1 MNSYLG
7 AHAPGQKGKNSG
19 ALSSGDCLGLRR
31 VSLAPTGN
39 RTTHPGRVVCSV
51 ATALT
56 ALPWLDIKVAL
67 YEANFLD
74 QVSDHGLLKRLL
86 EGVV

>member
-1 MNSYLG
+1 MQLDRRG
-7 AHAPGQKGKNSG
+7 RNSG
-19 ALSSGDCLGLRR
+19 ALSSGDNLGLRR

-39 RTTHPGRVVCSV
+39 RTTHPGRLVCSV

-56 ALPWLDIKVAL
+56 VLPWLDLKVAL

-74 QVSDHGLLKRLL
+74 QVSDHGLLKRLMD
-86 EGVV
+86 GVV